1 MKKKILALTLAL
13 VMALALVPGTALA
26 VDSDFTVE
34 NGVLTHYNGPGGHV
48 SIPEGVTGIWNVWDG
63 TFGKRTDLTSV
74 TIPDTVTE
82 IAERAFYECTGLTDI
97 VVEEDNPNYVSQN
110 GVLFNKDRTKLIRY
124 PAGRTDKT
132 YVIPD
137 SVTDIEY
144 GAFADCTSLTN
155 VMIPDSVIRIGYV
168 AFDGCTSLTSLT
180 IPDSVTLI
188 GGVAFAGCTNLASV
202 TIGNNVTAI
211 GEETFAY
218 CTSLTEVTIPSSVTS
233 IGHWAF
239 HECTSLTT
247 VTLQANLPKLEE
259 GMFARCAKLADVTV
273 SGNVKAIGQDAF
285 ITCRSLRRVIL
296 EPGVT
301 TIDQNAFSGCNTLE
315 DITIPSTVTTIRGQI
330 IPDSPQ
336 TTLHVAPGSVA
347 EVYAQNMGL
356 SYVTDQPYID
366 PALYAPVV
374 ETVTAYPSTQTVLV
388 FDKPFTFQMYA
399 IREENGYLTNYIKLR
414 DLAYVVKLED
424 AEDQQESLFYMPE
437 FTHMFQ
443 VDWDGI
449 ITVTRETNYTEN
461 GTEMKTP
468 FAGERTCV
476 HGPMDVRLK
485 GGFLVDPDWS
495 EIHTL
500 DSLQIQDD
508 AGNGYTYFK
517 LRDLGALLDYTVR
530 WDAEKGISIGY

>member
-110 GVLFNKDRTKLIRY
+110 GVLFNKDKTKLIRY

-233 IGHWAF
+233 IGDRAF
-239 HECTSLTT
+239 HECTNLTT

-336 TTLHVAPGSVA
+336 ATLHLAPGSVA

-366 PALYAPVV
+366 PTLYAPVV

-388 FDKPFTFQMYA
+388 FDKPVTFQMYA
-399 IREENGYLTNYIKLR
+399 IREGNGYLTNYIKLR
-414 DLAYVVKLED
+414 DLAYTVQLD
-424 AEDQQESLFYMPE
+424 HSSRG
-437 FTHMFQ
+437 FQ
-443 VDWDGI
+443 VAWNGVITLIHDG
-449 ITVTRETNYTEN
+449 TAYTEN

-468 FAGERTCV
+468 FAGERVCI
-476 HGPMDVRLK
+476 HGPTEVRYK
-485 GGFLVDPDWS
+485 RGGRT
-495 EIHTL
+495 EIYTL